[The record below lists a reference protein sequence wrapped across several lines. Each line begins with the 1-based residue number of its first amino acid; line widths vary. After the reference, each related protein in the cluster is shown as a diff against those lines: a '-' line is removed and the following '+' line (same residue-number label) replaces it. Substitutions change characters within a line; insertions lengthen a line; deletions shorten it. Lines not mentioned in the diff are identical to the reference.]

1 MSLRSL
7 TVSGQVICPPPTQ
20 THKAL
25 ATPVALGNCTPR
37 SWKIS
42 PTPHTRKWPGSPG
55 LGGWVPT
62 VSDPPEQCRMRGPT
76 WDRGSFLLTSC
87 PTWKES
93 QHRSQSPLPRT
104 GWLVPP
110 LATSELRLL
119 LTGVSQASKQLP
131 STEHTSELHV
141 VLNPVCKLHC
151 QNTMSRLQL
160 ILTKGRTGC

>member
-7 TVSGQVICPPPTQ
+7 TVSGQVICAPPTQ
-20 THKAL
+20 THEAL
-25 ATPVALGNCTPR
+25 ATPAAMGNCTPR

-42 PTPHTRKWPGSPG
+42 PTPHARKRPGSPG

-62 VSDPPEQCRMRGPT
+62 VSDPPERCRRRGPA
-76 WDRGSFLLTSC
+76 WGRDSFLLTSR

-104 GWLVPP
+104 GCLVPP

-131 STEHTSELHV
+131 STERSSELNV
-141 VLNPVCKLHC
+141 VLNPVSNFIATTLWA
-151 QNTMSRLQL
+151 NYGFS
-160 ILTKGRTGC
+160 